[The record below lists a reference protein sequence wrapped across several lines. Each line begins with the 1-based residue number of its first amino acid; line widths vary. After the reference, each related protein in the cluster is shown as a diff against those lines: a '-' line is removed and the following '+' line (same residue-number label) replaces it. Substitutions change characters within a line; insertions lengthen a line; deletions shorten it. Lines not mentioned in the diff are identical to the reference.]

1 MTLVPPSR
9 PCVWHAVFLLLPRR
23 RRMAPTRMLRPPT
36 TAGVCVDR
44 VALFWASMVGSV
56 GPGVKPFT
64 AAKLSAADATLARSV
79 PGQGGT
85 SVHGCAVAL
94 NCRVACAKA

>member
-1 MTLVPPSR
+1 
-9 PCVWHAVFLLLPRR
+9 
-23 RRMAPTRMLRPPT
+23 
-36 TAGVCVDR
+36 
-44 VALFWASMVGSV
+44 MVGSV